1 VRWRRAGGERYEY
14 IYAKGFQPACT
25 QRKTREGHSFR
36 HGAVSFFEK
45 LGTGE
50 TCNGDLCFSNAY
62 RQGEHVTSLRPFFEK
77 DQ

>member
-1 VRWRRAGGERYEY
+1 MPRA
-14 IYAKGFQPACT
+14 
-25 QRKTREGHSFR
+25 SNR
-36 HGAVSFFEK
+36 HILRGRPEKVIRFDTELFLFFEK